1 MSSGRFFILRNS
13 GMAIMSRVPGISGL
27 CSVMTSL
34 VSSTSS
40 KGV

>member
-1 MSSGRFFILRNS
+1 MRSGRFFILRNS
-13 GMAIMSRVPGISGL
+13 GMAIMPRVAGVSGQ
-27 CSVMTSL
+27 CRVITSL